1 MPELL
6 RLCPQIHAAIAHC
19 VDAEACGRL
28 ATQAE
33 WQLARAE
40 RAQVLTL
47 GLPAYHRPMPC

>member
-33 WQLARAE
+33 RQLARAE

-47 GLPAYHRPMPC
+47 GLPACHRPMPC